1 MLAAALLLGGCVASS
16 SDRLTAGDA
25 GEDGGAASASSY
37 AAPDRE
43 TRAARQTGAG
53 GSPAAAAP
61 ASTAP
66 VALNASERAQAAS
79 EIAQVTAVSTP
90 GSVSYRVGPLDVLD
104 VTVFKVPDLT
114 QTVQVSEAG
123 TFGYPL
129 VGEVHAGGRTVR
141 EIENDLASKLG
152 ASYLRNP
159 RVTVLVKEY
168 NSHRITVEGAV
179 KKAGV
184 FPMQGPMS
192 LMQAI
197 ATAGGLE
204 EVSDGSILLFR
215 RVDGETEVGRF
226 SINDLRAQRADD
238 PDLKPG
244 DIVMVPASDLRI
256 GLQYILRAAPLVNA
270 LRPF

>member
-1 MLAAALLLGGCVASS
+1 MATPA
-16 SDRLTAGDA
+16 
-25 GEDGGAASASSY
+25 EGA
-37 AAPDRE
+37 DH
-43 TRAARQTGAG
+43 
-53 GSPAAAAP
+53 
-61 ASTAP
+61 
-66 VALNASERAQAAS
+66 LNAVERARAAS
-79 EIAQVTAVSTP
+79 EIRQVTSASTP
-90 GSVSYRVGPLDVLD
+90 GNASYQVGPLDVLD
-104 VTVFKVPDLT
+104 ITVFKVPDLT

-129 VGEVHAGGRTVR
+129 VGEVPAAGRTVQ
-141 EIENDLASKLG
+141 EIEKDLASKLG
-152 ASYLRNP
+152 SKYLRNP

-184 FPMQGPMS
+184 FPMRGPMS
-192 LMQAI
+192 LMQAV

-204 EVSDGSILLFR
+204 EVSDGNILLFR
-215 RVDGETEVGRF
+215 REDGQTSVGRF

-244 DIVMVPASDLRI
+244 DIVMVPSSDLKV
-256 GLQYILRAAPLVNA
+256 GLQYVLRAAPLVNA

>member
-1 MLAAALLLGGCVASS
+1 MANVDKDNGSAEKG
-16 SDRLTAGDA
+16 
-25 GEDGGAASASSY
+25 GGADVGGTTTPSTA
-37 AAPDRE
+37 
-43 TRAARQTGAG
+43 TRPAAG
-53 GSPAAAAP
+53 GETIDSA
-61 ASTAP
+61 
-66 VALNASERAQAAS
+66 VARAQAAK
-79 EIAQVTAVSTP
+79 EINEITTTNSP
-90 GSVSYRVGPLDVLD
+90 GSMSYRVGPLDILD

-114 QTVQVSEAG
+114 QTVQVSEKG

-129 VGEVHAGGRTVR
+129 VGEVNAGGRTVR

-152 ASYLRNP
+152 GNFLREP

-204 EVSDGSILLFR
+204 EVSDGTVLLFR
-215 RVDGETEVGRF
+215 RVEGKTSVGRF
-226 SINDLRAQRADD
+226 SINDLRTQRSED
-238 PDLKPG
+238 PDLSPG
-244 DIVMVPASDLRI
+244 DIVMVPASDMKI
-256 GLQYILRAAPLVNA
+256 GLRYILQTVPLISA